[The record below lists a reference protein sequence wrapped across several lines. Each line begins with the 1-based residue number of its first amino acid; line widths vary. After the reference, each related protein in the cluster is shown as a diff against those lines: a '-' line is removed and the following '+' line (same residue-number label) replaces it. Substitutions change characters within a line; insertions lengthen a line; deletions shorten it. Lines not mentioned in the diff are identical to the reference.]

1 MKIFKS
7 WIDIHLLINKKK
19 SLRWDYMEN
28 QFVQNFSDSSDK
40 DNKIKELEKKLEQA
54 ENKLNELNRELEQK
68 KIESTVEINRL
79 LKNKARFIDNLS
91 HDLATPI
98 TPLISLLPIIKED
111 LKSEDTKKLIDTC
124 LRNVEYLK
132 RVINNARELAD
143 ISATDLILRR
153 ENLLEIVNNLEKKYE
168 VVFKSYNVKI
178 NKNIAEEIFVK
189 TEKNRLIQ
197 LLDHITSNAIYSMPE
212 GGTITFESREV
223 KKNNQSFIQISIT
236 DTGSGMT
243 RDQTDRAF
251 DEFYKTDDSR
261 HKLDSTGL
269 GLTICKEIIEKHGG
283 KIWADSHG
291 KGTGTTIYFTL
302 PSKDSVFTR
311 SF

>member
-1 MKIFKS
+1 MEFYS
-7 WIDIHLLINKKK
+7 FINK
-19 SLRWDYMEN
+19 SLRWEPMDN
-28 QFVQNFSDSSDK
+28 QTMQNFSDSSDK
-40 DNKIKELEKKLEQA
+40 EKKIKELEEKLEQS
-54 ENKLNELNRELEQK
+54 EKKINELNQELEQK

-98 TPLISLLPIIKED
+98 TPLISLLPIIKDDVQNED
-111 LKSEDTKKLIDTC
+111 SKKLIDTC

-143 ISATDLILRR
+143 ISATDLILKQ
-153 ENLLEIVNNLEKKYE
+153 ENLLEIVSNLEKKYE
-168 VVFKSYNVKI
+168 VVFKSYNVKVN
-178 NKNIAEEIFVK
+178 NKIPEDVYIK
-189 TEKNRLIQ
+189 TEKNRLLQ

-212 GGTITFESREV
+212 GGDITFDFKLV
-223 KKNNQSFIQISIT
+223 KKENQPFIQVSIS
-236 DTGSGMT
+236 DTGVGMT

-251 DEFYKTDDSR
+251 DEFYKTDDAR

-291 KGTGTTIYFTL
+291 KGTGTTIHFTI
-302 PSKDSVFTR
+302 PSKESVFTR

>member
-1 MKIFKS
+1 
-7 WIDIHLLINKKK
+7 
-19 SLRWDYMEN
+19 ME
-28 QFVQNFSDSSDK
+28 QTQQNFSESTDK
-40 DNKIKELEKKLEQA
+40 DKKIQELQEKLEETEKKL
-54 ENKLNELNRELEQK
+54 NEFNRELEQK
-68 KIESTVEINRL
+68 VIERTVEINRL
-79 LKNKARFIDNLS
+79 LRNKSRFIDNLS

-111 LKSEDTKKLIDTC
+111 VQKPDTKELIDTC

-143 ISATDLILRR
+143 ISSTDLILKR
-153 ENLLEIVNNLEKKYE
+153 ENLLEIVNNLEKKYD

-178 NKNIAEEIFVK
+178 NNNIPEDVFVK
-189 TEKNRLIQ
+189 TEKNRLLQ
-197 LLDHITSNAIYSMPE
+197 LLDQVTSNAIYSMPE
-212 GGTITFESREV
+212 GGTLTFNSKEV
-223 KKNNQSFIQISIT
+223 KKDNRSFVQVSVA
-236 DTGSGMT
+236 DTGIGMT

-283 KIWADSHG
+283 KIWVDSHG
-291 KGTGTTIYFTL
+291 KGTGTTIHFIL

>member
-1 MKIFKS
+1 
-7 WIDIHLLINKKK
+7 
-19 SLRWDYMEN
+19 MEN
-28 QFVQNFSDSSDK
+28 QTMQNFSDSIDK
-40 DNKIKELEKKLEQA
+40 DKKLKELEEKLGEM
-54 ENKLNELNRELEQK
+54 EKKLNELNRELEQK

-98 TPLISLLPIIKED
+98 TPLISLLPMIKED
-111 LKSEDTKKLIDTC
+111 VKSEDSKQLIDTC

-143 ISATDLILRR
+143 ISSTDLILKQ

-168 VVFKSYNVKI
+168 VVFKSYNV
-178 NKNIAEEIFVK
+178 NVNNNITEDVFIK
-189 TEKNRLIQ
+189 TEKNRLLQ
-197 LLDHITSNAIYSMPE
+197 LLDHITSNAIYSMPD
-212 GGTITFESREV
+212 GGDLTFNFKLV
-223 KKNNQSFIQISIT
+223 KKEDKQFVQVSIS
-236 DTGSGMT
+236 DTGIGMT

-251 DEFYKTDDSR
+251 DEFYKTDDAR

-291 KGTGTTIYFTL
+291 KGTGTTIYFTI

>member
-1 MKIFKS
+1 
-7 WIDIHLLINKKK
+7 
-19 SLRWDYMEN
+19 MEN
-28 QFVQNFSDSSDK
+28 QTINNFSNNADK
-40 DNKIKELEKKLEQA
+40 DKKIKELEEKLGET
-54 ENKLNELNRELEQK
+54 ERKLNDLNREFEQK

-98 TPLISLLPIIKED
+98 TPLISLLPIIKDDLQNED
-111 LKSEDTKKLIDTC
+111 SKKLIDTC

-143 ISATDLILRR
+143 ISATDLILKN

-168 VVFKSYNVKI
+168 VVFKSYNVRVDNKI
-178 NKNIAEEIFVK
+178 NEDIFVK

-212 GGTITFESREV
+212 GGDLTFEFKLV
-223 KKNNQSFIQISIT
+223 KKEDRPFVQVSVS
-236 DTGSGMT
+236 DTGIGMT

-251 DEFYKTDDSR
+251 DEFYKTDNAR

-291 KGTGTTIYFTL
+291 KGTGTTIHFIL
-302 PSKDSVFTR
+302 PSKDSEFTR

>member
-1 MKIFKS
+1 
-7 WIDIHLLINKKK
+7 
-19 SLRWDYMEN
+19 MEN
-28 QFVQNFSDSSDK
+28 PITQNFSNEIDK
-40 DNKIKELEKKLEQA
+40 DKKIEELEKKI
-54 ENKLNELNRELEQK
+54 NELKGELEQRT
-68 KIESTVEINRL
+68 INSTVEINRL
-79 LKNKARFIDNLS
+79 LKSKARFIDNLS

-98 TPLISLLPIIKED
+98 TPLISLLPLIKED
-111 LKSEDTKKLIDTC
+111 VQKEDVKKLVDTC

-143 ISATDLILRR
+143 ISSTDLILKR
-153 ENLLEIVNNLEKKYE
+153 ENLLEIVKNLQEKYE
-168 VVFKSYNVKI
+168 VVFKSYNVKV
-178 NKNIAEEIFVK
+178 NNNITEDIFVK
-189 TEKNRLIQ
+189 TEKNRLLQ

-212 GGTITFESREV
+212 GGNLTFNSKEV
-223 KKNNQSFIQISIT
+223 KKDNKSFIQISVT

-251 DEFYKTDDSR
+251 DEFYKTDDAR

-291 KGTGTTIYFTL
+291 KGTGTTIHFIL